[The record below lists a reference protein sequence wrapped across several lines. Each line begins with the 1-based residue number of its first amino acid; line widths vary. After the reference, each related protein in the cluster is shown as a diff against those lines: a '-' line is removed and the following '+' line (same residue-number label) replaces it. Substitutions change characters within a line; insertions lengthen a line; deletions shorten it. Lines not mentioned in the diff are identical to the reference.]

1 MLKLICSVKH
11 IFICRISLTIFFLCF
26 LMLGLQCLYDFLN
39 GNINKIY
46 NIKIYAIVL
55 ITISIIGV
63 LCSCIICEEDGKDN
77 IINKRTLIN
86 INERDLI
93 NINEQANTE
102 RERLI

>member
-11 IFICRISLTIFFLCF
+11 ISICRISLTIFFLCF

-46 NIKIYAIVL
+46 NIKTYAIVFT
-55 ITISIIGV
+55 TISIIGF
-63 LCSCIICEEDGKDN
+63 LCSCLICDDAEKDN
-77 IINKRTLIN
+77 IISEKGNRNINEIDLIN
-86 INERDLI
+86 INERV
-93 NINEQANTE
+93 NRE